1 MMTTTT
7 TTTTRMIITTTRT
20 TMTTRVTQ
28 LWDMIEYS
36 FKMGHTDRQTQIPKR
51 KQENFENDEK
61 KYVFFRL
68 SLMKT
73 RTDVKIKSEAFKYKK
88 HV

>member
-1 MMTTTT
+1 MAPKCSNPTPEMSLILPKTSHKHE
-7 TTTTRMIITTTRT
+7 
-20 TMTTRVTQ
+20 Q
-28 LWDMIEYS
+28 YS
-36 FKMGHTDRQTQIPKR
+36 FKMGHTDRQTQIPKK

>member
-1 MMTTTT
+1 MNN
-7 TTTTRMIITTTRT
+7 I
-20 TMTTRVTQ
+20 VSKWDTQ
-28 LWDMIEYS
+28 
-36 FKMGHTDRQTQIPKR
+36 TDRHKFLKK

-73 RTDVKIKSEAFKYKK
+73 RTDVKIKSKALKYKK